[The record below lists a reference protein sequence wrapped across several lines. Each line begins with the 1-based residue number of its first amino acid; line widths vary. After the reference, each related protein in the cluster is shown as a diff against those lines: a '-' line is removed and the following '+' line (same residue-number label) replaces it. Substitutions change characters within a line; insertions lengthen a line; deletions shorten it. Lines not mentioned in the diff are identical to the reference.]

1 GFANVLG
8 SRDLGRFAKHPV
20 DALWDEL
27 VVHIADRRAGAEARR
42 GVALAA
48 LGRNPQLGDVAF
60 LPLQLGRPLHQLLRL
75 IGGAHDGVDVAVQL
89 DPKPNDWLAG
99 LGDALD
105 DPVGPSFLDADD
117 NNGSNVRIAPDADQ
131 RAEVELQVGSELEAA
146 VSVRQCH
153 RALDVVGHRLACGV
167 GEVVQRQNDHVVAYA
182 NPAVLAAPAPKCE
195 ISVRLSRHDAIP
207 LGAYQR
213 FVLRLWT

>member
-1 GFANVLG
+1 MVLMSPCSSMPNPTTG
-8 SRDLGRFAKHPV
+8 LPVLAMPSTTLLVHPSSMPMTTT
-20 DALWDEL
+20 
-27 VVHIADRRAGAEARR
+27 
-42 GVALAA
+42 AA
-48 LGRNPQLGDVAF
+48 TFGL
-60 LPLQLGRPLHQLLRL
+60 LPMP
-75 IGGAHDGVDVAVQL
+75 I
-89 DPKPNDWLAG
+89 
-99 LGDALD
+99 
-105 DPVGPSFLDADD
+105 
-117 NNGSNVRIAPDADQ
+117 
-131 RAEVELQVGSELEAA
+131 
-146 VSVRQCH
+146 SVRQCH